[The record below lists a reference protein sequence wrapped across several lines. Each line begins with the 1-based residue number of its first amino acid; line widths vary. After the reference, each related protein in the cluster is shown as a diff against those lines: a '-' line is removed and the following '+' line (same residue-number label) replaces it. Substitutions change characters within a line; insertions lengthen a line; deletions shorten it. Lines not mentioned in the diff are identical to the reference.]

1 MQVIDGA
8 GRFIAPVAPLR
19 AHWAEQFRV
28 PDLSVGTYCL
38 LAGATDDQEPHTEDE
53 IYAITAGRAAF
64 VAGDQRVEVGP
75 GSVIFVPA
83 GEPHRFA
90 DITEDL
96 AALVFFGPAEGSRA
110 VTHVVAFV
118 TGLVDAFNAG
128 VASGDFAR
136 LLERFTDD
144 AVVSFSRVPGARA
157 ARHAGREAY
166 TTAFLA
172 APPDDELDL
181 AGDPREEDGAVLVD
195 FTWRRDRSPGLIRLV
210 GTDEDRI
217 SHLVVT
223 SANRSVGGTE

>member
-8 GRFIAPVAPLR
+8 GRFTAPVAPFGT
-19 AHWAEQFRV
+19 HWAEQFRV
-28 PDLSVGTYCL
+28 PDLSVGTYSL
-38 LAGATDDQEPHTEDE
+38 PAGATDDQEPHTEDE
-53 IYAITAGRAAF
+53 VYVVTAGRAAF
-64 VAGDQRVEVGP
+64 VAGGQRVEVGP

-83 GEPHRFA
+83 REPHRFA
-90 DITEDL
+90 DITQDL

-144 AVVSFSRVPGARA
+144 AVVRLEHVPGARA

-166 TTAFLA
+166 TAAFLQ
-172 APPDDELDL
+172 APPDDQLDL

-195 FTWRRDRSPGLIRLV
+195 VTWRRDRSPGVMRLV
-210 GTDEDRI
+210 GTDDD
-217 SHLVVT
+217 LVSQMVLT
-223 SANRSVGGTE
+223 FGNQSVGGTE